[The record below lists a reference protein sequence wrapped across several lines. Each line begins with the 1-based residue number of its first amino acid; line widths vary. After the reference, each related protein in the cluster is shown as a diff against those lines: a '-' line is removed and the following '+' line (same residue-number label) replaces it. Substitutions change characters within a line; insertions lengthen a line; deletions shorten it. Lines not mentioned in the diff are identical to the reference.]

1 MQPRPRRP
9 VNRTAGV
16 PGAGWRPLAALCAVF
31 LAGCTKEPVAS
42 FEVSVPWALT
52 GRTLAIDTH
61 THTQF
66 SDGSLSVEA
75 LAALAAEH
83 GCDALAITDH
93 TDHAVA
99 ATNED
104 YFAAVDAARQAH
116 PSMTFFAGVEW
127 NMPPYDG
134 REHVTVLVEP
144 RLERSVLPAFKAGFD
159 GMQDA
164 VDPAAALRWLAEQAS
179 PARSEVALIYNH
191 PSRKDEQA
199 DENRL
204 DYLQWREVN
213 DLFIG
218 FEGGP
223 GHQRSGTPGAYRAS
237 IRPVDRWDPVVAD
250 TGGTWDQLLDQGQN
264 VWGAI
269 ASSDFHEDRNDYAPC
284 RFSRTIVTADSPDA
298 RGILRALRAGSF
310 WAGHGRVLSNLW
322 FIVAEPALPLPAAP
336 GETVRLGPGA
346 QPVFRVKVE
355 RSPEH
360 LTLPL
365 VVELIGNGLSGIPEQ
380 VARGELAPATDTFD
394 WQPPQTLVAG
404 ADGRSA
410 YFRARVTALDPK
422 RGRLVAYT
430 NPIRIVLAN

>member
-1 MQPRPRRP
+1 MR
-9 VNRTAGV
+9 GV
-16 PGAGWRPLAALCAVF
+16 SRLMGIAWRLAAVLGTALLV
-31 LAGCTKEPVAS
+31 ACTQDPAAS
-42 FEVSVPWALT
+42 FEISVPWALT
-52 GRTLAIDTH
+52 GRTIAVDTH
-61 THTQF
+61 AHTRF
-66 SDGSLSVEA
+66 SDGSLNLDE
-75 LAALAAEH
+75 LAALAADN

-93 TDHAVA
+93 TDHSVA
-99 ATNED
+99 AANDD
-104 YFAAVDAARQAH
+104 YFAAVDAARLAH
-116 PSMTFFAGVEW
+116 PALTFFAGVEW
-127 NMPPYDG
+127 NVPPYDG
-134 REHVTVLVEP
+134 REHVTVLLDP
-144 RLERSVLPAFKAGFD
+144 RLERSVLPAFKANFD

-179 PARSEVALIYNH
+179 PARNEVALIYNH
-191 PSRKDEQA
+191 PSRKDEEA
-199 DENRL
+199 DENRR
-204 DYLQWREVN
+204 DYLQWREIN
-213 DLFIG
+213 ELFIG

-223 GHQRSGTPGAYRAS
+223 GHQRGGTPGAYRAS

-250 TGGTWDQLLDQGQN
+250 TGGTWDQLLDAGHD

-284 RFSRTIVTADSPDA
+284 RFARTMVTVDSPDA

-336 GETVRLGPGA
+336 GETIRLGAAA
-346 QPVFRVKVE
+346 QPVFRIKVE

-360 LTLPL
+360 LTAPL
-365 VVELIGNGLSGIPEQ
+365 IVELIGNGISGQPAQ
-380 VARGELAPATDTFD
+380 VARGELAPDTDTFD
-394 WQPPQTLVAG
+394 WQPPQPLVAG

-430 NPIRIVLAN
+430 NPIRIVVAN